1 MGVNLFL
8 NYSIYPALLSYQMG
22 SIVGRWIHDSK
33 ISADRVYLYQ
43 QNDIHSLDFYAQS
56 IIGHKDSV
64 NQLLPGDHLIIT
76 DTSKIADLDK
86 AEKKYEIEF
95 EGDDFH
101 VTSLSLQFLN
111 PGTRQGEVKHYVVAK
126 IR

>member
-1 MGVNLFL
+1 
-8 NYSIYPALLSYQMG
+8 
-22 SIVGRWIHDSK
+22 
-33 ISADRVYLYQ
+33 LYQ